1 MSRVNQVTPYGNL
14 TYSQDPN
21 NQDLWTAT
29 QTMSPA
35 EAANYGL
42 STQAQGLYGRTALNQ
57 LGAAAGALSQPIN
70 TDYSAVR
77 DQYIKSQM
85 GLIQPQLDTQRQALE
100 SKLAN
105 QGVVQGSPAYA
116 NAMRDFSNTQ
126 SSMYNTILGGAG
138 NTVGQAIQQQIAL
151 RDQPLNEA
159 SALLSGSQVQAPSF
173 TNVPQAQ
180 VQPTNVLGAYQQA
193 QDANLAAY
201 NAKVAN
207 QSAQMGGMASIV
219 GQGLGAWGMAGFPM
233 PSDERLKTDI
243 REVGTLKHPGGDI
256 PIKAFRFK
264 GSPTRQLG
272 LIAQDVEPVDAGAVQ
287 TDPLTGYK
295 GLNYSRVLM
304 GLHGGGRG
312 QRT

>member
-35 EAANYGL
+35 EAQNYAL

-173 TNVPQAQ
+173 ANVPTAQ

-201 NAKVAN
+201 NARVAN
-207 QSAQMGGMASIV
+207 QSANLGGMASIV
-219 GQGLGAWGMAGFPM
+219 GQGLGAGMMAF
-233 PSDERLKTDI
+233 SDERLKTDI

-256 PIKAFRFK
+256 PVKSFRFK

-272 LIAQDVEPVDAGAVQ
+272 LIAQDVEKAAPSAVM
-287 TDPLTGYK
+287 TDPRTGYR
-295 GLNYSRVLM
+295 GVNYAAVLM
-304 GLHGGGRG
+304 GLHGAPGGQSNGR
-312 QRT
+312 